1 MGYLYAVV
9 NDADDDTASVVALV
23 PDWLD
28 IDVVLVARVR
38 SGVFRVKKPLVFPDR
53 IVVTFVAERK
63 VRF

>member
-1 MGYLYAVV
+1 MGYLYAIV
-9 NDADDDTASVVALV
+9 NDADNDTAPVVALV

-28 IDVVLVARVR
+28 VDVVLVARVGT
-38 SGVFRVKKPLVFPDR
+38 GVFGVEKPLVFPDR